1 LLATPSACTYVPS
14 PVELDETLAGLALE
28 CLNLSAEIQ
37 DRLHRLSDV
46 DLSDPDESDRT
57 KRANCTKGLW
67 VRDALTAI
75 RTRIDDGTP

>member
-1 LLATPSACTYVPS
+1 MLP

-46 DLSDPDESDRT
+46 DISNPDVAET
-57 KRANCTKGLW
+57 IKRANCTKGLW

>member
-1 LLATPSACTYVPS
+1 MLP

-37 DRLHRLSDV
+37 DRLYRLSDV
-46 DLSDPDESDRT
+46 DANDPDESEQI

-75 RTRIDDGTP
+75 RTRIDYGNP